1 MKADQS
7 RELQAGAAYAKSMDG
22 AVFRGIIIAIVFHS
36 IFLLLAPVTN
46 QGSELYG
53 IGVGILTVAIDGLA
67 LYVRKLG
74 QSWWAAQM
82 ILFSVYLSTL
92 VNGMLSGGILS
103 TSMPWL
109 AILPIAAVIMSGT
122 NSGILWGAVAFVT
135 VPILFLFSGVIN
147 ASPLVHQ
154 PALEDH
160 IIDLGL
166 LVLSATAAAWMSES
180 IKLRIFRELE
190 SAHLQLRQMAALDP
204 LTNTYNRRS
213 FMEEANRQISGAGSP
228 YQALSVLVLDIDHF
242 KLVNDAY
249 GHAIGDD
256 VLVSIVKTC
265 NRTLRQTDIMAR
277 FGGEEFIILL
287 PNTDMQVAQMIAD
300 RLRNAIETTPAP
312 TDQGPISVTVSIGV
326 ASLSDGQALTI
337 HDIIKRADQA
347 MYIAKQAGRNRVA
360 AWSEEKAG

>member
-1 MKADQS
+1 M
-7 RELQAGAAYAKSMDG
+7 
-22 AVFRGIIIAIVFHS
+22 
-36 IFLLLAPVTN
+36 
-46 QGSELYG
+46 
-53 IGVGILTVAIDGLA
+53 
-67 LYVRKLG
+67 
-74 QSWWAAQM
+74 
-82 ILFSVYLSTL
+82 
-92 VNGMLSGGILS
+92 
-103 TSMPWL
+103 
-109 AILPIAAVIMSGT
+109 
-122 NSGILWGAVAFVT
+122 
-135 VPILFLFSGVIN
+135 FLFSGVIN